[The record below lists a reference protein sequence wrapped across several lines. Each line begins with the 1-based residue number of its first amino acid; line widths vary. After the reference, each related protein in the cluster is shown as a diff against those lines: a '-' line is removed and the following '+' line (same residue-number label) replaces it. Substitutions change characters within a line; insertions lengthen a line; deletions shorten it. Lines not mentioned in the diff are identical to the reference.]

1 MHAVNTPMVNVMET
15 ITYSQVQDLVQQ
27 LSPQCLPAAYEMLR
41 ELADRGGA
49 SPSQVD
55 FMRLPLA
62 KRHEILARQ
71 AEELKAHYAETA
83 DQRKGWQAGGFLD
96 EGSTG

>member
-1 MHAVNTPMVNVMET
+1 MVNVMET

-27 LSPQCLPAAYEMLR
+27 LSPQCLPAAYEMLQ
-41 ELADRGGA
+41 ELTERGGA
-49 SPSQVD
+49 LQSQVD
-55 FMRLPLA
+55 FLRLPLT

-71 AEELKAHYAETA
+71 AEELKAHCAETA
-83 DQRKGWQAGGFLD
+83 DQRNDWQAGDFLG